1 VIDEIRK
8 AYDSET
14 VKFDWQRGD
23 LLLVDNMLV
32 AHGREPFT
40 GDRRVLV
47 AMAEPFK
54 EL

>member
-1 VIDEIRK
+1 MDEIRG

-40 GDRRVLV
+40 GNRKVLV